1 MVTRREAVPVVT
13 KWHWLLQDPFGDLR
27 VRYGI
32 KVGLAGLLA
41 LFGTQVLRL
50 PHDNWAILTVL
61 VLMSAQFVGSVT
73 VKAIMRV
80 IGTITG
86 ALVGIWL
93 VSGYTSTPEIFLPVL
108 FLVIALATYQFGQLG
123 ARQVPYAFFLLGLTT
138 LTVATDGVTEP
149 AQAWQIGL
157 DRSEEILLG
166 LMSSLLVTSVL
177 WPRYAREEFLVAGRA
192 ALKTVNQLVSV
203 HVRAFIDPA
212 YAPSETEKIRSA
224 FEQQLSV
231 LRSLLQAGARESTYL
246 SIRLSNYNAFLV
258 SLTNLFPAGL
268 YLSRHRVEPWFLDH
282 MRQETESLL
291 AAITAEFNILTTARP
306 PGEKLPSSRLNE
318 VFTALQE
325 KVDEIRDRGIAASAP
340 LQTAI
345 AFAGHF
351 AAIRTLCDELNNI
364 RSAMEGLPRF
374 GQPLPEA
381 KPHWDLLPAIDWFW
395 MRVAV
400 KGGLAAVISIVLLK
414 WINPPGPASVPLMA
428 WLLTILGRPFLRVGG
443 TGDLRAFQT
452 AFRASLMMAACAAL
466 LILTTPLLAG
476 YAAMNVALFLI
487 LFTLGFLTARIPG
500 INFQIQLAY
509 LTISAFVGL
518 NPQEPVAAQTII
530 DTFLGL
536 AFGMFIGTVLG
547 RLLWPV
553 LPQRVLR
560 DNLLA
565 VLTQIKALLN
575 GDPHR
580 EKIQT
585 QLAVLPLEA
594 RQAARQIRVAG
605 CSEEERAKL
614 VALVRA
620 LQTLIT
626 RISHLLSRRDSLPE
640 ITDQIQQ
647 ILKLQSERLEMEFKR
662 MLDALAECFRQG
674 DCRFQLPTVRVAL
687 SEMDNAIQQIRDSK
701 MLADLPLEAPLRV
714 LELVEHYHA
723 TGEALE
729 ECGRLVRT
737 LEIQRYWGDYA
748 L

>member
-1 MVTRREAVPVVT
+1 
-13 KWHWLLQDPFGDLR
+13 
-27 VRYGI
+27 
-32 KVGLAGLLA
+32 
-41 LFGTQVLRL
+41 
-50 PHDNWAILTVL
+50 
-61 VLMSAQFVGSVT
+61 
-73 VKAIMRV
+73 
-80 IGTITG
+80 
-86 ALVGIWL
+86 
-93 VSGYTSTPEIFLPVL
+93 
-108 FLVIALATYQFGQLG
+108 
-123 ARQVPYAFFLLGLTT
+123 
-138 LTVATDGVTEP
+138 
-149 AQAWQIGL
+149 
-157 DRSEEILLG
+157 
-166 LMSSLLVTSVL
+166 
-177 WPRYAREEFLVAGRA
+177 
-192 ALKTVNQLVSV
+192 VN
-203 HVRAFIDPA
+203 
-212 YAPSETEKIRSA
+212 
-224 FEQQLSV
+224 
-231 LRSLLQAGARESTYL
+231 
-246 SIRLSNYNAFLV
+246 
-258 SLTNLFPAGL
+258 
-268 YLSRHRVEPWFLDH
+268 
-282 MRQETESLL
+282 
-291 AAITAEFNILTTARP
+291 
-306 PGEKLPSSRLNE
+306 
-318 VFTALQE
+318 
-325 KVDEIRDRGIAASAP
+325 EIRDHGVLAATP

-414 WINPPGPASVPLMA
+414 WINPPGPTSVPLMA